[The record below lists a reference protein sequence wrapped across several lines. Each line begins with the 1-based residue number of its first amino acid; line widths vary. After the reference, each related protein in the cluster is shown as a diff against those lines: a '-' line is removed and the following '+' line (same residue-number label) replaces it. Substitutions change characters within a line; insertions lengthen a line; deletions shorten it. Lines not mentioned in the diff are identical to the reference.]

1 MLIMNDATEVEF
13 SSSQRSIE
21 PEADETIVCF
31 ACAEQSSATET
42 VSASVG

>member
-42 VSASVG
+42 VSAPVG